1 MQLNIPSHALLIRV
15 SMLSNFNVVLSFF
28 EKYNHARLLGSNLC
42 HNLSLKIL
50 PRQQKIDEWKVEMH
64 KRT

>member
-1 MQLNIPSHALLIRV
+1 
-15 SMLSNFNVVLSFF
+15 MLSNFNVALSFF
-28 EKYNHARLLGSNLC
+28 EKYNHAHLLGPARLLGSNLC